1 MERQLEACSVWN
13 KRGRWS
19 GRSSPAA
26 VPVLE
31 GIKTIDATSSGRDTS
46 RGAEWH
52 RCATELGGR
61 NRRAN
66 GLAHRDAEGE
76 GLGGD
81 LVVFRG
87 SGCILEEGRVTVVGD
102 RRGVQVEGVVSG
114 REMVVVLGVL
124 EGEKGYKAGVMTRVE
139 SGRLWK
145 LERIRA
151 TLPVE
156 LDQLIPFS
164 QYEGPRHF
172 CCPRWRGCC
181 SS

>member
-1 MERQLEACSVWN
+1 M
-13 KRGRWS
+13 
-19 GRSSPAA
+19 
-26 VPVLE
+26 
-31 GIKTIDATSSGRDTS
+31 
-46 RGAEWH
+46 
-52 RCATELGGR
+52 
-61 NRRAN
+61 
-66 GLAHRDAEGE
+66 
-76 GLGGD
+76 
-81 LVVFRG
+81 
-87 SGCILEEGRVTVVGD
+87 GD

-139 SGRLWK
+139 SGRLWE

-172 CCPRWRGCC
+172 CCSRWSGCC